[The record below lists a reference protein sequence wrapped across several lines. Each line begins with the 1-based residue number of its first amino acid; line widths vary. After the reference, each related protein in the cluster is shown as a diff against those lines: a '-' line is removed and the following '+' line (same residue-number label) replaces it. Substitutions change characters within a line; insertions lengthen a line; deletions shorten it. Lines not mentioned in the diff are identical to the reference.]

1 LKELIKDR
9 GNLEMN
15 KYTNNQV
22 LKITLIII
30 GGIFFLSF
38 ITCLG
43 VGGFL
48 LSDDSQNTKTE
59 NKIVTK
65 NKIKKSDNKNKSN
78 LAKDKVKNKS
88 TLSPEDKI
96 KNKSTEIV
104 TPKPT
109 IKPTIKPTKVNT
121 LDVQL
126 AILRE
131 NFENIADIKYKESIK
146 TIEII
151 PHDKSF
157 MVEAMQ
163 AYNGDQQALS
173 TWNGLIKNLKKISRQ
188 IEDDDM
194 LLCLVN
200 NLNKENYI
208 LIVNNGAVVYDFIKN

>member
-1 LKELIKDR
+1 
-9 GNLEMN
+9 MN

-38 ITCLG
+38 LTCLG

-48 LSDDSQNTKTE
+48 LNDDSQNTKTE
-59 NKIVTK
+59 KIVTK
-65 NKIKKSDNKNKSN
+65 DKVKKNDNKNKAN
-78 LAKDKVKNKS
+78 LAKDKVKNKP
-88 TLSPEDKI
+88 TLSHEDKI

-104 TPKPT
+104 IPKPT
-109 IKPTIKPTKVNT
+109 KKPTIKPTKVNT

-131 NFENIADIKYKESIK
+131 NFKNIADIKYKESIK

>member
-1 LKELIKDR
+1 
-9 GNLEMN
+9 MN

-38 ITCLG
+38 LTCLG

-48 LSDDSQNTKTE
+48 LSDDSQNTKPE

-65 NKIKKSDNKNKSN
+65 DKVKKSDNKNKSN

-109 IKPTIKPTKVNT
+109 KKPTIKPTKVNT
-121 LDVQL
+121 LDIQL

-131 NFENIADIKYKESIK
+131 NFGGIADITYKKSIK
-146 TIEII
+146 TIEIL
-151 PHDKSF
+151 PTDKSF
-157 MVEAMQ
+157 MIEVMQ
-163 AYNGDQQALS
+163 AHEGNS
-173 TWNGLIKNLKKISRQ
+173 TKLAVWKELKENIKLISTKIENKE
-188 IEDDDM
+188 IM
-194 LLCLVN
+194 LVIPN

-208 LIVNNGAVVYDFIKN
+208 LIVNNGVVLYDFVKEWLSV

>member
-1 LKELIKDR
+1 
-9 GNLEMN
+9 MN

-38 ITCLG
+38 LTCLG

-59 NKIVTK
+59 NKIVAKDKVKKK
-65 NKIKKSDNKNKSN
+65 NNDNKNKAN

-88 TLSPEDKI
+88 TLSHEDKI
-96 KNKSTEIV
+96 KMKSTEIV

-109 IKPTIKPTKVNT
+109 KKPTIKPTKVNT

-131 NFENIADIKYKESIK
+131 NFENVADIKYKESIK

>member
-1 LKELIKDR
+1 MKER
-9 GNLEMN
+9 NLEVN

-48 LSDDSQNTKTE
+48 LNDDSQNTQKPKAE
-59 NKIVTK
+59 NKIVAK
-65 NKIKKSDNKNKSN
+65 DIKKKNNKNKTN

-88 TLSPEDKI
+88 TLSPKDKI
-96 KNKSTEIV
+96 KNKSTEVI

-109 IKPTIKPTKVNT
+109 IKPTKKINT

-131 NFENIADIKYKESIK
+131 NFGGIADITYKKSIK
-146 TIEII
+146 TIEIL
-151 PHDKSF
+151 PKDKSF
-157 MVEAMQ
+157 MIEVTQ
-163 AYNGDQQALS
+163 AHEGNS
-173 TWNGLIKNLKKISRQ
+173 TKLAVWEELKENIKLISTKIENKE
-188 IEDDDM
+188 IM
-194 LLCLVN
+194 LVIPN

-208 LIVNNGAVVYDFIKN
+208 LIVNNGIVLYDFVKDD